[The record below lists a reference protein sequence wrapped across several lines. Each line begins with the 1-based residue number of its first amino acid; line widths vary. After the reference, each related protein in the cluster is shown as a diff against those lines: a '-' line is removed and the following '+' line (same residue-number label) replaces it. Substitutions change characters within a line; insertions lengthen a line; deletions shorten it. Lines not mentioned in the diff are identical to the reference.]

1 VSPALLAKGVACPAA
16 GLMRW
21 DEWFAGQPLREPFEE
36 RAFRLRVLNF
46 VAGSSEVLNG
56 SRPGLYIFGRGTG
69 GGSLL
74 CCSPPA

>member
-1 VSPALLAKGVACPAA
+1 
-16 GLMRW
+16 MRW
-21 DEWFAGQPLREPFEE
+21 DECFAGQPLCELFEE
-36 RAFRLRVLNF
+36 RSFRHRVLDF
-46 VAGSSEVLNG
+46 AAGSGGVLNG